1 MHIFLNIQ
9 FNLLFAPIY
18 AIIVVRLINLFSTKN
33 EMRGIYMT
41 ENNFK
46 LLLPE
51 GLVGEYKIHD
61 VLNHPSIS
69 DAKVLTLIHD
79 MSADGVGHVVRVYMS
94 RKENDGLIFDF
105 ELEAFAF
112 PSHDSAVAFAN
123 RLPSLTALEL
133 LMVQNGYDFE
143 LMEGK
148 PRILQ

>member
-1 MHIFLNIQ
+1 M
-9 FNLLFAPIY
+9 A
-18 AIIVVRLINLFSTKN
+18 KD
-33 EMRGIYMT
+33 
-41 ENNFK
+41 NFK
-46 LLLPE
+46 LILPE
-51 GLVGEYKIHD
+51 WLVGEYKIHD
-61 VLNHPSIS
+61 VLNRPGIS
-69 DAKVLTLIHD
+69 EAKVMTVIHD
-79 MSADGVGHVVRVYMS
+79 MSADGVGHVVRVYAS
-94 RKENDGLIFDF
+94 RQENDELIFDF